1 MSVVSLG
8 FLFLLVVLGGVAA
21 YAGDKVGRYLG
32 KKRLRLGNL
41 RPKHTA
47 EITTFVAGAFG
58 TLLVVAL
65 VAWAAEPV
73 RVLLFESEQAQ
84 KRATQAEAS
93 AEAAQKRLTDT
104 ESRLNQATQAIAAQ
118 EERLARA
125 NSTLQSKT
133 KEAQEAQ
140 RRAATFRQS
149 AEGLRVTSTRLKG
162 ELGKSRERLS
172 VLGTQREALEQEI
185 RNATGRL
192 QRITKDNQSIQQ
204 MNLELTAGN
213 TRLEK
218 QIQQAEQQATT
229 LRNGIKDLETA
240 LAEANR
246 QFDAAQGRF
255 LKDLEAANS
264 ELERAKTELA
274 STESRLE
281 VLRSE
286 QARLQGVIGDTRARP
301 LVYSVNDELARIA
314 IPANASLAEANLLV
328 SAALTRAQR
337 DAEARPT
344 GLRLGERLIL
354 PDRDRERLLAGVSRG
369 VAGQRDSMLVI
380 IRSPFNTFEGEPVA
394 VQLQVYRNPV
404 IYRRDAVIMNVQVD
418 GRQPPERIA
427 QVLLETLSR
436 ELGPTASQRGMIPA
450 LGRPYPLGEVT
461 SDQILDMVAKVKE
474 AGIPIRVQLLAARD
488 TRAGDEL
495 QVTFRLRP

>member
-1 MSVVSLG
+1 MSGASLG
-8 FLFLLVVLGGVAA
+8 FLLLMVVLGGVAA

-47 EITTFVAGAFG
+47 EITTFVAGSLG
-58 TLLVVAL
+58 TLLVLAFVAF
-65 VAWAAEPV
+65 AAEPV
-73 RVLLFESEQAQ
+73 RVLLLESEKAQA
-84 KRATQAEAS
+84 RLAQAEAS
-93 AEAAQKRLTDT
+93 ANQAQQRLTET

-125 NSTLQSKT
+125 NNTLQSKT
-133 KEAQEAQ
+133 KEAEEAQ
-140 RRAATFRQS
+140 KRAATFRQS

-162 ELGKSRERLS
+162 ELGKSQERLT
-172 VLGTQREALEQEI
+172 VLSTQREALEQAI
-185 RNATGRL
+185 RDATGRL

-218 QIQQAEQQATT
+218 QIQEAERQATA
-229 LRNGIKDLETA
+229 LRNGIRDLESA
-240 LAEANR
+240 LGEANR
-246 QFDAAQGRF
+246 QFDSAQGRF

-264 ELERAKTELA
+264 ELERAKSELA
-274 STESRLE
+274 TTESRLE

-314 IPANASLAEANLLV
+314 VPANASLAESNLLV
-328 SAALTRAQR
+328 SAAITRAQR
-337 DAEARPT
+337 DAESRPT
-344 GLRLGERLIL
+344 GLRLGERLLL
-354 PDRDRERLLAGVSRG
+354 PERDRERLLDRVARSI
-369 VAGQRDSMLVI
+369 AGQRDSMLVI

-394 VQLQVYRNPV
+394 VQLQIYRNPIIFRKDSV
-404 IYRRDAVIMNVQVD
+404 ILNVQVD
-418 GRQPPERIA
+418 GRQPTERIA
-427 QVLLETLSR
+427 QVLVETLAR
-436 ELGPTASQRGMIPA
+436 ELGPTVSQRGMIPA
-450 LGRPYPLGEVT
+450 LGRPSPLGEVT
-461 SDQILDMVAKVKE
+461 RDQILDMVAKVKE

-495 QVTFRLRP
+495 QMTFRLRP